1 MQNMVRSAWS
11 KYVHYVLEIEL
22 PVNPPP
28 SLKCVYIPPPHFLA
42 SEWNLYALPLIPLSF
57 PLTSFVITFL
67 LSRDLIKNI
76 RY

>member
-28 SLKCVYIPPPHFLA
+28 PLKCVYIPPPSLP
-42 SEWNLYALPLIPLSF
+42 SEGNLYALPLIPNFLSLNKF
-57 PLTSFVITFL
+57 CNHIFA
-67 LSRDLIKNI
+67 K
-76 RY
+76 